1 MTSEVSICVGTE
13 ELTST
18 LFSLLYLS
26 VADSSAGTTHTSTV
40 TESCILIS
48 HHLGD
53 SPVFLVAVKSV
64 VIASVINDPSITC
77 MGTVMITLR
86 GKSSPIPQYGSKE
99 DADLRKRWVQEEG
112 TLSTRIRNTS
122 LSDMAKN
129 AALEIPRLA
138 NEAAML
144 PANVASVIGSGYKG
158 IADLV
163 TGGVDKS
170 VQGIQ
175 NRPQF
180 HGFAEPSMMGEV
192 FNRGVDVTADTL
204 GLEPGSVEF
213 MKHIL
218 ALGGVGSMGRG
229 LSQLGKAG
237 MEKTRPAPTELQ
249 TLSAEH
255 GVPLPFGKEVNSP
268 TANFLAAK
276 LQRLPII
283 GTRGFMKEGGK
294 SLEAAAKNIADEF
307 STHVE
312 DPATTLVERFKSNLK
327 KGKDEATDA
336 YGQVKQALDESG
348 VVAEIEPSGVKRQLK
363 TLLAETPDIF
373 DRLGPAQSKL
383 KSIMQDIAG
392 DVAPQKTTIPVM
404 GELGITQPSKVL
416 LDEFGKPIQKQVT
429 PKLSYDDYVWLR
441 DALGEYTDRAYN
453 TAGAVG
459 SKQLRQLTL
468 IKKALDSDFY
478 NWGKNQG
485 LESVTNAV
493 DSARTVYKT
502 KVAPFDNIP
511 ILRQIVNGDF
521 KPEALLDT
529 IAKPRQATIAKRAMV
544 GLRGNDVALV
554 QDAIMRR
561 ALAIALEGAKD
572 GAPISGAKFAT
583 FFEKMDSKTKNSLN
597 SPMDIFFKPADK
609 QRVMGFAKLSRAAE
623 EYGQYTAN
631 PLNGSMGSDFVLPG
645 AIAGTAGMVGIPSA
659 ISAAAAT
666 KAMSIMLTHPAGK
679 AILHRAYRLPAGAKA
694 AWESIIKDT
703 TRILQDNRGLVGRD
717 IGAIPWAEPQQKVTS
732 ANTSISYPSVSEK
745 SPIIFSAFRNGKIDI
760 GPLNADIGGGKYNQ
774 ITDWLAS
781 KNIDNVVY
789 DPFNRS
795 LEHNIAAKGRLS
807 GGQADTATISNVL
820 NVIPEAKNRLNTIA
834 TAYDS
839 IKPNGTAYFSMYTA
853 PKEGI
858 NLKLNSYQLGKK
870 PSEYIPEIE
879 KIFGKGNVTMKNGI
893 ITAVKRSNP

>member
-1 MTSEVSICVGTE
+1 MPS
-13 ELTST
+13 
-18 LFSLLYLS
+18 YLIT
-26 VADSSAGTTHTSTV
+26 DNTTGKKFKV
-40 TESCILIS
+40 T
-48 HHLGD
+48 GD
-53 SPVFLVAVKSV
+53 SPPTESEMVQIFTDMGGGTPTNNPADYPQGKSV
-64 VIASVINDPSITC
+64 SE
-77 MGTVMITLR
+77 
-86 GKSSPIPQYGSKE
+86 Q
-99 DADLRKRWVQEEG
+99 DAMRKRFLSEEG
-112 TLSTRIRNTS
+112 TIPTRLRNTS

-138 NEAAML
+138 NEAVML
-144 PANVASVIGSGYKG
+144 PVNLASKSYAGYKG
-158 IADLV
+158 LAQLPFKGADAV
-163 TGGVDKS
+163 ASDI
-170 VQGIQ
+170 QG
-175 NRPQF
+175 RSQF
-180 HGFAEPSMMGEV
+180 HGIAEPSMTGELV
-192 FNRGVDVTADTL
+192 GKGIQGAADTL

-213 MKHIL
+213 MSDL
-218 ALGGVGSMGRG
+218 AGVAGVKAMGKGLGS
-229 LSQLGKAG
+229 LSKTVA
-237 MEKTRPAPTELQ
+237 EKTRPAPTELQ

-268 TANFLAAK
+268 TANFVAAK

-294 SLEAAAKNIADEF
+294 SLEAAARNIADEF

-327 KGKDEATDA
+327 KGKDEANDA
-336 YGQVKQALDESG
+336 YGQVRQAIDESG
-348 VVAEIEPSGVKRQLK
+348 IEAQIEPSSTKRQIK

-373 DRLGPAQSKL
+373 DRLGPSQSKL

-392 DVAPQKTTIPVM
+392 DVAPKKATIPVM
-404 GELGITQPSKVL
+404 DEMGITQPTKLL
-416 LDEFGKPIQKQVT
+416 LDEYGKPIQKQVT

-478 NWGKNQG
+478 DWGKNQG
-485 LESVTNAV
+485 LENVTKAV
-493 DSARTVYKT
+493 DNARTIYKT

-529 IAKPRQATIAKRAMV
+529 IAKPGQATIAKRAMV

-561 ALAIALEGAKD
+561 ALAVALEGAKD
-572 GAPISGAKFAT
+572 GAPISGAKLAT
-583 FFEKMDSKTKNSLN
+583 FFEKMDTKTKNSLN

-609 QRVMGFAKLSRAAE
+609 QRVMGFAKLARAAE

-645 AIAGTAGMVGIPSA
+645 AIGATAGVVGIPSA

-694 AWESIIKDT
+694 AWQSIIKDT
-703 TRILQDNRGLVGRD
+703 TRILQ
-717 IGAIPWAEPQQKVTS
+717 
-732 ANTSISYPSVSEK
+732 
-745 SPIIFSAFRNGKIDI
+745 
-760 GPLNADIGGGKYNQ
+760 
-774 ITDWLAS
+774 
-781 KNIDNVVY
+781 
-789 DPFNRS
+789 
-795 LEHNIAAKGRLS
+795 
-807 GGQADTATISNVL
+807 
-820 NVIPEAKNRLNTIA
+820 
-834 TAYDS
+834 
-839 IKPNGTAYFSMYTA
+839 
-853 PKEGI
+853 
-858 NLKLNSYQLGKK
+858 
-870 PSEYIPEIE
+870 
-879 KIFGKGNVTMKNGI
+879 
-893 ITAVKRSNP
+893 RSNQP